1 MFGVKKIVP
10 ETEANEN
17 KIAAAQVEKIL
28 KNTVFR
34 QMPKGYKSGNFSLAD
49 YQKTSVLKTVEP
61 SQELESPRID
71 NDNQESKPKTA
82 LIIIILII
90 VAALGA
96 GAFYYFDLGSKI
108 FNLFSGGTPTSVDTG
123 VIVTHKVAT
132 SSEPLT
138 PTSSLL
144 NIASSTASTTL
155 NTDIFP
161 SPTASSSASSTV
173 PTSTT
178 TATSTVKVSSATIDS
193 DADGLNDF
201 EEKILGTDPQKADTD
216 GDTFSDSKE
225 LVGLYNPSGAGK
237 IEVDKNLIKYT
248 NPTYKYNFYYP
259 KALTI
264 ESGSVPTSMIF
275 SAEDGSYFQVIVSD
289 NTKKQAIA
297 DWYTTEFKQT
307 VPASRLTTIAGLSAV
322 KSIDGLVVYFTDS
335 VKKNIYIISYTPA
348 TPDVLSLK
356 EVFQLMIATF
366 KF

>member
-1 MFGVKKIVP
+1 MFGSSKAEPSVK
-10 ETEANEN
+10 ANEN
-17 KIAAAQVEKIL
+17 KLAEAAVEKIL
-28 KNTVFR
+28 KTTIFR
-34 QMPKGYKSGNFSLAD
+34 KMPKDYKSGNFSLAD
-49 YQKTSVLKTVEP
+49 YQKSSVLKTVEP
-61 SQELESPRID
+61 SKEEPMAKTDQAESAGK
-71 NDNQESKPKTA
+71 SKAP
-82 LIIIILII
+82 LIIIILIVVVALI
-90 VAALGA
+90 V
-96 GAFYYFDLGSKI
+96 GAFYYFNLGAKISDLMFGA
-108 FNLFSGGTPTSVDTG
+108 PVVEDTSI
-123 VIVTHKVAT
+123 VINKPIIASTTIAT
-132 SSEPLT
+132 TTDLT
-138 PTSSLL
+138 
-144 NIASSTASTTL
+144 IASSTNATSTL

-161 SPTASSSASSTV
+161 GPSATSSATST
-173 PTSTT
+173 TSTT
-178 TATSTVKVSSATIDS
+178 TETVATSSSVATIDS

-201 EEKILGTDPQKADTD
+201 EEKVLGTDPQKADTD
-216 GDTFSDSKE
+216 GDTFNDLKE
-225 LVGLYNPSGAGK
+225 LTGLYNPNGAGK
-237 IEVDKNLIKYT
+237 IEADKNLVKYT

-297 DWYTTEFKQT
+297 DWYLSEFKQT